1 MKIVIDVLYS
11 VVLYLSYRSDSRLE
25 LNTTKIHDMIN
36 TYIDSY
42 KDGQHFVAA
51 YFNEGHFTT
60 TVANHQAFDSYD
72 AAESF
77 EAKVRRFDP
86 TLDQL
91 AGSDLWTV
99 TSVAESYELQCDR
112 HAVGSLDMDR
122 EF

>member
-42 KDGQHFVAA
+42 KGQHSVVA

-60 TVANHQAFDSYD
+60 TVVNHQAFDSYD

>member
-1 MKIVIDVLYS
+1 M
-11 VVLYLSYRSDSRLE
+11 
-25 LNTTKIHDMIN
+25 IH

-42 KDGQHFVAA
+42 KGGQHFVVAS
-51 YFNEGHFTT
+51 FNEGHFTT
-60 TVANHQAFDSYD
+60 TVAHHQAFDSYD

-91 AGSDLWTV
+91 ADSDLWTV
-99 TSVAESYELQCDR
+99 TSVAESYELQSDR

-122 EF
+122 YC